1 MFLIDL
7 TIVSRHFC
15 MTSGLIEA
23 LQLAESIG
31 RKRDPIGT
39 RAAVSSKIAQPS
51 TRRVGTPRSRL
62 ISFPAEILAMISGC
76 LRLVYLFPLPKL
88 LVEQLL

>member
-1 MFLIDL
+1 
-7 TIVSRHFC
+7 

-62 ISFPAEILAMISGC
+62 ISFPGRYPEILAMISGC